1 MNPIIQKAINDQ
13 IREELYSAYLYL
25 SISAYFA
32 CGKFGGIAK
41 WMQQQAKEEV
51 GHAMRFF
58 DYMHKQGGQV
68 VLDKLKQPPSDFHS
82 VLKAFEASLKHEK
95 FITGRIHALKKLA
108 EKEGDSAFGKL
119 LDWYVE
125 EQVEEEETFGEI
137 LKQIKTIK
145 SESSPA
151 MFTLDQALG
160 KRESE

>member
-32 CGKFGGIAK
+32 SGRLIGIAK

-51 GHAMRFF
+51 GHAMRFV
-58 DYMHKQGGQV
+58 DYMNKQGGHV

-82 VLKAFEASLKHEK
+82 VLRAFEASLEHEK
-95 FITGRIHALKKLA
+95 FITSRIHALKKLA

-119 LDWYVE
+119 LDWFVE

-137 LKQIKTIK
+137 LQQIKAIK
-145 SESSPA
+145 NEKSPA
-151 MFTLDQALG
+151 MFALDQSLG
-160 KRESE
+160 KREHE